1 MKKYGTYKV
10 YKNKTTGEIL
20 RVAYKDRSKASND
33 MKKVATNKAD
43 WEELDFDPEN
53 EGSASN

>member
-43 WEELDFDPEN
+43 
-53 EGSASN
+53 

>member
-20 RVAYKDRSKASND
+20 RVAYKEKSETAA
-33 MKKVATNKAD
+33 MKKVATNKSD

-53 EGSASN
+53 EASASN